1 MLLLAWRLVAS
12 MLRYFDT
19 RFDHRIDARYPLLRC
34 FDASIR
40 LASIRRFRTSFDT
53 CLNILARI
61 LGSIIEAKSVLGRFD
76 PRYLAPM
83 LVSICGHF
91 DNRLDHLLASVP
103 RRLGTWC
110 LVSALL
116 AWILAWILAW
126 MLDYPTAWILAWML
140 ACLLACL
147 LGYSIGYSIGYRL
160 DTRLDTRSDTGSGFS
175 LGFSLGYSLG
185 YALGYVLL

>member
-53 CLNILARI
+53 CLNILAWI

-103 RRLGTWC
+103 RRLGAWC
-110 LVSALL
+110 LVSAL
-116 AWILAWILAW
+116 LAWILAW
-126 MLDYPTAWILAWML
+126 MLDYPTAWILAWM
-140 ACLLACL
+140 LACL